1 MALSGCPHCTEQKE
15 KFGASF
21 QYAPYVECGVKG
33 QTSGKTQV
41 CQDAGIQHYP
51 TWQFPPTG
59 ERVERVFSLEELSDR
74 TGCALAMNPRL
85 QRLFSLVAI
94 LAVGGI
100 VVSSVSLKHH
110 YATSKTEF
118 CDIGNTFN
126 CDIVNR
132 SEYSE
137 ILGMPVALIGM
148 VGYARFWGL
157 RQCIGSGGR
166 LRR

>member
-1 MALSGCPHCTEQKE
+1 MSELRRERRREKEEKASPSNVNWGRWAIYPVLIVAAFGGAYYLGIRSQHKYDGFARCLTDRGVKMYGAFWCPHCTEQKE

-74 TGCALAMNPRL
+74 TGCALP
-85 QRLFSLVAI
+85 
-94 LAVGGI
+94 
-100 VVSSVSLKHH
+100 
-110 YATSKTEF
+110 
-118 CDIGNTFN
+118 
-126 CDIVNR
+126 
-132 SEYSE
+132 
-137 ILGMPVALIGM
+137 
-148 VGYARFWGL
+148 
-157 RQCIGSGGR
+157 
-166 LRR
+166 